1 MRIWAG
7 WNFWKGQPADF
18 SMSYSTRSGR
28 IDIVR
33 LCWLSSRVE
42 RFERQSR

>member
-1 MRIWAG
+1 MQLA
-7 WNFWKGQPADF
+7 PADF

-33 LCWLSSRVE
+33 LCWLSSRFVE